1 MIPPSD
7 VMSNTA
13 WVEDCLEKSAKY
25 VTERDQL
32 SDLATQLNQV
42 TITSNQHMVHA
53 DLHDRKEAVKVRKSL
68 GAFNQLQQPIEI
80 EVDKERDDGYTE
92 TLSAEARRFVTF

>member
-1 MIPPSD
+1 
-7 VMSNTA
+7 
-13 WVEDCLEKSAKY
+13 
-25 VTERDQL
+25 
-32 SDLATQLNQV
+32 
-42 TITSNQHMVHA
+42 MVHA
-53 DLHDRKEAVKVRKSL
+53 DVHDRKETVKVRKSL